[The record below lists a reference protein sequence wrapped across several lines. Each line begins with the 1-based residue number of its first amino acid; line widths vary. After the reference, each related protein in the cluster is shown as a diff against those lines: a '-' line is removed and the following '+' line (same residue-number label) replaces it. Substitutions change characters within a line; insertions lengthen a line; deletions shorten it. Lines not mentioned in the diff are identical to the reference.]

1 MPRRKTTTQTV
12 LFNRAIW
19 HDRISVRNWLRRH
32 QLEQEGID
40 ETANFYRAR
49 QLPPD
54 KFIKGSLRTITLSK
68 ADGLESVVG
77 HLKEGSSMA
86 TAKKTV
92 KKSTKKTAKT
102 AKASSPT
109 VKKAAKKA
117 PKKAPAGAKPAKKK
131 AKRKTGP
138 VDPTRARRPGETFAE
153 HMARLRGSS
162 KKLKT
167 LEKRHT
173 KAEDALRAEEERLV
187 YERGKKALL
196 AAGVSE
202 TKIPPAKKARKKAAK
217 KVAKK
222 AVKTS
227 RAKARHAAV
236 QRAAKRAMAV
246 AKAAAKKAAAK
257 AKATAKRLAAKAK
270 AAAKKAAAKAKA
282 EALKARKQA
291 ARVAK
296 THAAKVRRAKGK
308 KA

>member
-1 MPRRKTTTQTV
+1 MPRPKTHTQTV
-12 LFNRAIW
+12 LFNKAIW

-32 QLEQEGID
+32 QMDQEGID
-40 ETANFYRAR
+40 ETANFFRAR

-68 ADGLESVVG
+68 ADGLESVIG

-86 TAKKTV
+86 TKKA
-92 KKSTKKTAKT
+92 SKKTAKKT
-102 AKASSPT
+102 SKAAKTTSPKPKKAA
-109 VKKAAKKA
+109 KKAAKKA
-117 PKKAPAGAKPAKKK
+117 PAVAKTAKKK

-138 VDPTRARRPGETFAE
+138 VDPSRARRPGETFPE

-162 KKLKT
+162 GKLKK

-236 QRAAKRAMAV
+236 QRAAKRAMAT
-246 AKAAAKKAAAK
+246 AKAVAKKAAAK
-257 AKATAKRLAAKAK
+257 AKATAKRLAARAK

-282 EALKARKQA
+282 EAVKARKQA

>member
-1 MPRRKTTTQTV
+1 M
-12 LFNRAIW
+12 
-19 HDRISVRNWLRRH
+19 RRH
-32 QLEQEGID
+32 QMDQEGID
-40 ETANFYRAR
+40 ETANFFRAR
-49 QLPPD
+49 QLPPGN
-54 KFIKGSLRTITLSK
+54 FVKGSLRTITLSK
-68 ADGLESVVG
+68 ADGLESVIG

-86 TAKKTV
+86 TKKA
-92 KKSTKKTAKT
+92 SKKTAKKT
-102 AKASSPT
+102 SKAAKTSSPKP
-109 VKKAAKKA
+109 KKAAKKA
-117 PKKAPAGAKPAKKK
+117 PKKAPVAAKPAKKK
-131 AKRKTGP
+131 VKRKTGP
-138 VDPTRARRPGETFAE
+138 VDPSRARRPGETFAE